1 MSQSPAWWRVM
12 VLSTMVVC
20 LAFALRASG
29 ASEKQI
35 TFATVD
41 VQKINDN
48 YKMKAV
54 LETQFQQLQAKWQG
68 RLARRQNMPLLT
80 EDEQK
85 QIDAIEEKGPNQTD
99 ADKAT
104 LKQLMDKAQQLN
116 NQLVALRQKK
126 ESDLT
131 DADKTQLATL
141 EAAIAKASDQYNSM
155 QDQMKAEL
163 TNFDNQNS
171 DLLVKNIRAAVAQV
185 AKDKGITIVFN
196 NQVVLYSGVDITDQ
210 VLAILNK

>member
-1 MSQSPAWWRVM
+1 MSQSPTWWRVL

-41 VQKINDN
+41 IQKINDN
-48 YKMKAV
+48 YKLKAV

-126 ESDLT
+126 ESELT
-131 DADKTQLATL
+131 DADKAQLATL
-141 EAAIAKASDQYNSM
+141 EAQIAKASDQYNTM
-155 QDQMKAEL
+155 QDQMKADL

-171 DLLVKNIRAAVAQV
+171 ELLVKNIRDAVAQV
-185 AKDKGITIVFN
+185 AKEKGITIVFN

>member
-1 MSQSPAWWRVM
+1 M

>member
-1 MSQSPAWWRVM
+1 MSQSPTWWRVLVISAM
-12 VLSTMVVC
+12 VMC
-20 LAFALRASG
+20 IAFALRASG
-29 ASEKQI
+29 ANDKGI

-48 YKMKAV
+48 YKLKAV

-104 LKQLMDKAQQLN
+104 LKQLTDKAQQLN

-196 NQVVLYSGVDITDQ
+196 NQVVLFSGVDITDQ

>member
-1 MSQSPAWWRVM
+1 MSQSPTWWRVL

-20 LAFALRASG
+20 LAIALRASG

>member
-1 MSQSPAWWRVM
+1 MSQSPTWWRVL

-48 YKMKAV
+48 YKLKAV

-126 ESDLT
+126 ESELT
-131 DADKTQLATL
+131 DADKAQLATL

-155 QDQMKAEL
+155 QDQMKADL

>member
-1 MSQSPAWWRVM
+1 
-12 VLSTMVVC
+12 MVVC

-41 VQKINDN
+41 IQKINDN
-48 YKMKAV
+48 YKLKAV

-126 ESDLT
+126 ESELT
-131 DADKTQLATL
+131 DADKAQLATL
-141 EAAIAKASDQYNSM
+141 EAQIAKASDQYNTM
-155 QDQMKAEL
+155 QDQMRADL

-171 DLLVKNIRAAVAQV
+171 ELLVKNIRDAVAQV
-185 AKDKGITIVFN
+185 AKEKGITIVFN